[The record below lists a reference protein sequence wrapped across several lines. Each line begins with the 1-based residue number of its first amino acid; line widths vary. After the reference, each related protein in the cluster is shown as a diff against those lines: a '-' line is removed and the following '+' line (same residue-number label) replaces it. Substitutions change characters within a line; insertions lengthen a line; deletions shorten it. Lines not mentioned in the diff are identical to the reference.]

1 MNMWLGIAAIVIGYL
16 LGSFPTAYLIGKL
29 RKGVDVRQVGL
40 GNMGAA
46 NVFREIGRREGI
58 IVWAVD
64 VAKGAGAILIAQALQ
79 VTQPWVLGAGA
90 AALVGHSF
98 PIYIGFRGGKGA
110 ATTMGIFL
118 ALAPVPM
125 LITFALLSIPFL
137 VLRRIIA
144 AICIVAP
151 ILPFLIWKMEGSVVL
166 AWYAA
171 AILLFMALRNIPSP
185 KKIRELPSQFK
196 YHKSNDTHQGSGI
209 NL

>member
-1 MNMWLGIAAIVIGYL
+1 MWSGIAAIVIGYL
-16 LGSFPTAYLIGKL
+16 LGSCPTAYLIGKL
-29 RKGVDVRQVGL
+29 RKGVDVRQVGM

-79 VTQPWVLGAGA
+79 VTQPWMLGAGA

-151 ILPFLIWKMEGSVVL
+151 ILPFLIWKIEDSVIL

-185 KKIRELPSQFK
+185 QKIREMVAQFK
-196 YHKSNDTHQGSGI
+196 NRKATRPHEGSGLDI
-209 NL
+209 

>member
-1 MNMWLGIAAIVIGYL
+1 MNLWFGIAAIVIGYL
-16 LGSFPTAYLIGKL
+16 LGSIPTAYLIGRM
-29 RKGVDVRQVGL
+29 RKGVDVRQVGV

-90 AALVGHSF
+90 AALLGHSF
-98 PIYIGFRGGKGA
+98 PVYIGFRGGKGA

-118 ALAPVPM
+118 ALAPAPI
-125 LITFALLSIPFL
+125 LITFAMLIIPFL
-137 VLRRIIA
+137 VLRRIFA
-144 AICIVAP
+144 AICIVSP
-151 ILPFLIWKMEGSVVL
+151 ILPFLIWKMEDSIIL

-171 AILLFMALRNIPSP
+171 ALLLFMALRNIPCP
-185 KKIRELPSQFK
+185 QKIREAIAKFRNRKATGP
-196 YHKSNDTHQGSGI
+196 HENDNI
-209 NL
+209 DI